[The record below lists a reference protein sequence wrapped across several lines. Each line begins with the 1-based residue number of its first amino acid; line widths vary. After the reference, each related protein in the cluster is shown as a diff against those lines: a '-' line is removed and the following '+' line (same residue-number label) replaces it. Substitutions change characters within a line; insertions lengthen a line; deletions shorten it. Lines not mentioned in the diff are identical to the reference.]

1 MKLVTRLNIIG
12 VEVIGLAAF
21 LLALVMVELHETHW
35 EQIVQNFSWVYA
47 IIGVAL
53 ILVGFETLSL
63 ARQLS

>member
-1 MKLVTRLNIIG
+1 MKLVTRFNIIG

-21 LLALVMVELHETHW
+21 LLALVVLELYEAHW

-63 ARQLS
+63 TRHLS